1 MEMSSRN
8 KSSTPRAPNQSRHGD
23 YGDHLRFEGLV
34 FQKRVAKVEKTRYLS
49 IDLKSGSISLYKRPP
64 PKKSELASASIVN
77 EIVSTRASRDNVN
90 GSGGNVSGGGGEEKS
105 QAVFANLGHISRENY
120 YSRDGTW
127 EPKWTI
133 PSSVDW
139 KIR

>member
-1 MEMSSRN
+1 MSSSN
-8 KSSTPRAPNQSRHGD
+8 KPSTPRPSNPSRRGD

-34 FQKRVAKVEKTRYLS
+34 FQKRVAKVEKTRYLA
-49 IDLKSGSISLYKRPP
+49 IDLKSNSISLYKRPP
-64 PKKSELASASIVN
+64 PKKSGPVTASIVN
-77 EIVSTRASRDNVN
+77 RTVSTSGSQDNVD
-90 GSGGNVSGGGGEEKS
+90 GSSGNVSLGGEEEKS
-105 QAVFANLGHISRENY
+105 QAVLANLAHISRENY
-120 YSRDGTW
+120 YSQDGTW